1 MKRKSILF
9 AGLAAGMLA
18 VTGFAQDP
26 KVINHPGFV
35 NLDEI
40 PVPPDAAEVT
50 EVDIGPDLLGGM
62 ASMFSGE
69 AHEEIGKELE
79 GFLSIRVKT
88 FNIDSMMTL
97 KLRPVME
104 KMEKRLNRE
113 NWKNIVRVRKGRE
126 MTNVSIK
133 YDKAHKK
140 PMGLFI
146 MSVEPGCE
154 ASFVNIVGS
163 VDLGKL
169 SQMGIDMNPNAL
181 DSLKGVMEQ

>member
-1 MKRKSILF
+1 MKRKSNFL
-9 AGLAAGMLA
+9 AGLAMAMLA

-26 KVINHPGFV
+26 NIINHPGFV

-50 EVDIGPDLLGGM
+50 EVDIGPELLGGM

-69 AHEEIGKELE
+69 KHAEIGKELE

-104 KMEKRLNRE
+104 KMEQKLNRE

-126 MTNVSIK
+126 MTNVSVK
-133 YDKAHKK
+133 YDKRHKR

-146 MSVEPGCE
+146 MSVEPGSE

-169 SQMGIDMNPNAL
+169 SQMGIDMNPNTL
-181 DSLKGVMEQ
+181 DSLKDAMEQ